1 MCVESWRMNI
11 QLNLWG
17 PIVMEALEV
26 CPFSKL
32 KPLYVM
38 RNVKGICSINTK
50 REVFSKASATSTAW
64 FIEFHIKYFW
74 QHKNTVST
82 YFI

>member
-11 QLNLWG
+11 RLNLWG

-32 KPLYVM
+32 KLLYGI
-38 RNVKGICSINTK
+38 RDIKGVCFN
-50 REVFSKASATSTAW
+50 
-64 FIEFHIKYFW
+64 KY
-74 QHKNTVST
+74 KERRL
-82 YFI
+82 